1 MNVGEVMTKED
12 KDLDIQEGAVT
23 LNLKNTTTK
32 QESDRKISY
41 LYKHILEP
49 VVVIVGTVGT
59 LDTVGVNSR
68 GIPSKNE
75 YSHLIDA
82 IIVHNQ

>member
-23 LNLKNTTTK
+23 LNLKNITTK

-41 LYKHILEP
+41 LYNTH
-49 VVVIVGTVGT
+49 T
-59 LDTVGVNSR
+59 
-68 GIPSKNE
+68 
-75 YSHLIDA
+75 
-82 IIVHNQ
+82 